1 MDRSSRQKISKAT
14 EIINYA
20 IEQLDVIDI
29 FPENYI
35 KKKTEHTLFK
45 CTQSILQDRADT
57 STQNMAQQITNA
69 GEGEKKRE
77 PSYTVGGK
85 VAATIENS
93 MESP

>member
-1 MDRSSRQKISKAT
+1 
-14 EIINYA
+14 
-20 IEQLDVIDI
+20 
-29 FPENYI
+29 
-35 KKKTEHTLFK
+35 
-45 CTQSILQDRADT
+45 
-57 STQNMAQQITNA
+57 MAQQITNA